1 MNSFTN
7 SLLIF
12 FTIPLLCL
20 TVYIGLDVPIDF
32 LHTTGSELPYQGYMF
47 LGFALLFFIILI
59 WRSIRRWM
67 GLLIVNKQSRFQWNK
82 VVSKGRSQRIVVYT
96 LLESGIMSAV
106 AYAMYRV
113 TGEHH
118 YPGIVLFG
126 FSVEGLFFLV
136 IGIRNKF
143 RVGISSKAVIVSDR
157 EVTIVYLSGLRQVTI
172 GKESVYFDYI
182 KDLQLSFPTDC
193 IAPEELDSFRSRI
206 REVVDNDRVLIRNSY

>member
-1 MNSFTN
+1 
-7 SLLIF
+7 
-12 FTIPLLCL
+12 
-20 TVYIGLDVPIDF
+20 
-32 LHTTGSELPYQGYMF
+32 
-47 LGFALLFFIILI
+47 
-59 WRSIRRWM
+59 
-67 GLLIVNKQSRFQWNK
+67 
-82 VVSKGRSQRIVVYT
+82 
-96 LLESGIMSAV
+96 V
-106 AYAMYRV
+106 AYAMFRV

-193 IAPEELDSFRSRI
+193 IAPEELDSFRSGI